1 MDKELF
7 EFLMQETNYTQ
18 DELQAVYNMDKQGK
32 EIADKINKIYETRPS
47 SLCHVALNKNCSRC
61 PIKRVQENLDV
72 RISLSCDDVFI
83 ILGLL
88 KEENK

>member
-32 EIADKINKIYETRPS
+32 EIANKINKIYENRPK
-47 SLCHVALNKNCSRC
+47 SLCHVAFNKCCSRC
-61 PIKRVQENLDV
+61 PIKRIQQNLAGG
-72 RISLSCDDVFI
+72 ISMDCEEVFI
-83 ILGLL
+83 ILQLL
-88 KEENK
+88 KEEK

>member
-32 EIADKINKIYETRPS
+32 EIANKINKIYENRPK
-47 SLCHVALNKNCSRC
+47 SLCHVAFNKSCSRC
-61 PIKRVQENLDV
+61 PIKRIQQNLAGG
-72 RISLSCDDVFI
+72 ISMDCEEVFI
-83 ILGLL
+83 ILQLL
-88 KEENK
+88 KEEK

>member
-7 EFLMQETNYTQ
+7 EFLMEEANFTKEQLE
-18 DELQAVYNMDKQGK
+18 AVYYMNKQGK
-32 EIADKINKIYETRPS
+32 EIADKINSIYK
-47 SLCHVALNKNCSRC
+47 NKPKTVCELAFKSWCSRC

>member
-32 EIADKINKIYETRPS
+32 EIANKINKIYETRPS
-47 SLCHVALNKNCSRC
+47 SLCDVALNKNCSRC